1 MTFGAS
7 FVSADSFCSRVGTKP
22 PKGRSLLADV
32 LSEPK
37 GFGFDQLNETR
48 ERRQA
53 LTELLSAAI
62 LLEVR

>member
-1 MTFGAS
+1 
-7 FVSADSFCSRVGTKP
+7 
-22 PKGRSLLADV
+22 LADV